1 MLLGFPRLAG
11 AFPFHNWVK
20 VVPRQIVAIN
30 ARHRPHS
37 PFIPGSFI
45 AAACENSI
53 PAQTTLGIFS
63 FFSLYLRAKKLAK
76 GRGYYNPIIPPLQA
90 IFHQIIRHI

>member
-63 FFSLYLRAKKLAK
+63 FFFTLPSGKKIGKRK
-76 GRGYYNPIIPPLQA
+76 GLL
-90 IFHQIIRHI
+90 